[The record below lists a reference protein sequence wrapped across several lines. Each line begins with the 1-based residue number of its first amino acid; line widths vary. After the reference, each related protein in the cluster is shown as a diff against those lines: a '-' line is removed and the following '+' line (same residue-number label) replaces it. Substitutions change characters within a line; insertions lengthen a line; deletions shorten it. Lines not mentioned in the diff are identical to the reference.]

1 MLFRSEL
8 FATHIGGAA
17 TLEGV
22 MMRGRDHWAVAVRCE
37 DGSIYTC
44 LLYTSGHGVAQ
55 NETHDSALND
65 GAIEHAVAKEVFHLG
80 KTDYQASKQSL
91 YEHYRSHPFRT
102 ESARARTSRGL
113 LK

>member
-1 MLFRSEL
+1 M
-8 FATHIGGAA
+8 IG
-17 TLEGV
+17 T
-22 MMRGRDHWAVAVRCE
+22 
-37 DGSIYTC
+37 
-44 LLYTSGHGVAQ
+44 GHGVAQ